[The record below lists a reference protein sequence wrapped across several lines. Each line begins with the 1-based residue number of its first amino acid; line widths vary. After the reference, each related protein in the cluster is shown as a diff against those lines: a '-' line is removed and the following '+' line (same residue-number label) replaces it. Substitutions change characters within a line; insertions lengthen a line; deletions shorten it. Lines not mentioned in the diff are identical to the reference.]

1 MLTPFDWQEGI
12 GHRAGYVEAKLAH
25 GAPVLAASC
34 REGVAM
40 YTRRKQRD
48 KVYEI
53 YDRLAF
59 SAIGQQSDIEALRV
73 AAVEFA
79 HREGYRGSEEDVT
92 VQRVVAAIS
101 GPVKSAFGNFGSS
114 PFVVRCLFAEVGETP
129 TDDRFFVL
137 DFDGDYTERTGSA
150 WVAATHDGEPFLAQV
165 AEPFVE
171 TVARMKAAWDTMMDG
186 DAEASEGLT
195 DEVVLLSRDPSRL
208 ARFVRS
214 PLATSPL

>member
-1 MLTPFDWQEGI
+1 MLTPFDWQEGV

-34 REGVAM
+34 REGVAIF
-40 YTRRKQRD
+40 TRRKQRD
-48 KVYEI
+48 KVFEI

-92 VQRVVAAIS
+92 IQRVVTAIS

-114 PFVVRCLFAEVGETP
+114 PFVVRSLFAEVGETP
-129 TDDRFFVL
+129 DDDRFFVL
-137 DFDGDYTERTGSA
+137 DFDGDYSEHSGSA
-150 WVAATHDGEPFLAQV
+150 WVGPTHEGEPFA
-165 AEPFVE
+165 AEPSESFESAIVRMRAVWDAMTAEDTE
-171 TVARMKAAWDTMMDG
+171 TRQ
-186 DAEASEGLT
+186 GLS
-195 DEVVLLSRDPSRL
+195 DETVLLSRDPTRL

-214 PLATSPL
+214 PLASSPA

>member
-1 MLTPFDWQEGI
+1 MLTPFDWQEGV

-34 REGVAM
+34 REGVAIF
-40 YTRRKQRD
+40 TRRKQRD
-48 KVYEI
+48 KVFEI

-73 AAVEFA
+73 AAVEYA

-92 VQRVVAAIS
+92 IQRVVAAIS

-114 PFVVRCLFAEVGETP
+114 PFVVRSLFAEVGETP
-129 TDDRFFVL
+129 DDDRFFVL
-137 DFDGDYTERTGSA
+137 DYDGDFTEHNGSA
-150 WVAATHDGEPFLAQV
+150 WVGPTHEGEPFAAQPDESFES
-165 AEPFVE
+165 AL
-171 TVARMKAAWDTMMDG
+171 ARMRAAWDAMTTEDT
-186 DAEASEGLT
+186 EAPQGLS
-195 DEVVLLSRDPSRL
+195 DEAVLLSRDPTRL

-214 PLATSPL
+214 PLASSPA